1 MATRRRPSGPGRC
14 LRFADPAQAT
24 LAKLKLRVDLVST
37 LVWSVLGVF
46 LRVGFLG
53 APHQGLD
60 LRLIEQAGQRP
71 LPARTVDRLGRIIR
85 APAFQI
91 DKAMELAD
99 GREAAGGGRRRH
111 AASRQLA
118 QIGAHRRV
126 VRILRAKTATLEKA
140 TVIGQIAPI
149 GVQGVPGRAA
159 LDRHHFEEDF
169 YPGLAWHGGR
179 AQRSWI
185 SAAATAMARASRSR
199 PTRPSARRQA
209 TSASGC
215 TSSGRPFSM
224 CST

>member
-1 MATRRRPSGPGRC
+1 MPVRRQRGQRQSHQLGCAQTARVEQLENGDQTQTERTGP
-14 LRFADPAQAT
+14 LPAGG
-24 LAKLKLRVDLVST
+24 D
-37 LVWSVLGVF
+37 
-46 LRVGFLG
+46 
-53 APHQGLD
+53 QGLD

-71 LPARTVDRLGRIIR
+71 LPARTVDGLGRIVR
-85 APAFQI
+85 APALQI

-111 AASRQLA
+111 AAPRQLA

-126 VRILRAKTATLEKA
+126 VRTLRAETATLEKA
-140 TVIGQIAPI
+140 KVIGQIAPI

-185 SAAATAMARASRSR
+185 SAVATAMARASRSR